1 MKDYFKYFDKLTF
14 VLLLMLS
21 LIGIFL
27 IYSAGFPLKESNYL
41 KQAAWLLFSLL
52 MFFMIFS
59 LKIDFI
65 FRNAFIVY
73 LALLSILALQ
83 IFVGRTIAGTRSW
96 FRLGSVGLQFSEFVK
111 IPLAILLAKAMTRF
125 DLIGWK
131 HFFKLILLIFA
142 PVCLIVLQPDLGVS
156 FILCIFLPVVVL
168 LKKIKPAVL
177 IIFLLLTLLG
187 GLLGWNSVL
196 KPYQKNRIVSFLN
209 PMKYKSSIGYHVI
222 QSKIAIG
229 SGGLAGKGYLKG
241 SQSQYQF
248 LPARHNDFI
257 VSVIGEEF
265 GFINTAILFFIFFV
279 IFYRQFKFNFQ
290 NDEEFYFIYLFN
302 GLIFFQFLIN
312 VAMAIGF
319 FPVLGVSLP
328 FVSYGGSSLL
338 SFFIGEA
345 IIFRI
350 KINNYLT

>member
-14 VLLLMLS
+14 ILLLMLA

-41 KQAAWLLFSLL
+41 RQTAFLLFSLL
-52 MFFMIFS
+52 VFFIVFS

-65 FRNAFIVY
+65 FRNAFVVY
-73 LALLSILALQ
+73 LVLLSILVLQ
-83 IFVGRTIAGTRSW
+83 IFVGRTVAGTKSW
-96 FRLGSVGLQFSEFVK
+96 FRLGSIGLQFSEFVK

-125 DLIGWK
+125 ELIDGK
-131 HFFKLILLIFA
+131 AFFKLLLPIA
-142 PVCLIVLQPDLGVS
+142 VPVFLIILQPDLGVS
-156 FILCIFLPVVVL
+156 FILCSFILVVIL
-168 LKKIKPAVL
+168 LKKSRPLVL
-177 IIFLLLTLLG
+177 IVSFLLLIMC
-187 GLLGWNSVL
+187 GLIGWNYVL
-196 KPYQKNRIVSFLN
+196 RPYQKNRIISFLN
-209 PMKYKSSIGYHVI
+209 PSKYKTSTGYQII
-222 QSKIAIG
+222 QSRIAIG
-229 SGGLAGKGYLKG
+229 SGGLNGKGYLKG

-248 LPARHNDFI
+248 LPVRHTDFI
-257 VSVIGEEF
+257 VSVIGEEL
-265 GFINTAILFFIFFV
+265 GFISIAILFFIFFV
-279 IFYRQFKFNFQ
+279 VFYRQFKFNFQ
-290 NDEEFYFIYLFN
+290 SDEEFYFIYLFN
-302 GLIFFQFLIN
+302 GLILFQFLVN
-312 VAMAIGF
+312 VAVVIGF